1 MLSMW
6 LTYAADGDGIGA
18 FKRFTGFEDSRWFA
32 VHCIPVVPDVFH
44 PRSGYRLAASGGAVS
59 R

>member
-1 MLSMW
+1 ML

-44 PRSGYRLAASGGAVS
+44 PRSGYRLAVSGGAVS